1 MQHTTS
7 MNRLL
12 ALRAALWVGLC
23 VVPLLL
29 DPWGWDAWQPI
40 RGLALGGMA
49 LALMLYLWPD
59 LPGRYSAMPR
69 GLFVGVVAP
78 AALGLLIAPD
88 RIMAWEAMTPWW
100 IGLAW
105 LLLLVHPLAVSP
117 TLRRDL
123 WRAMA
128 VALVL
133 QLAVGIGQGQG
144 WLPGAPAGSMSNGNF
159 FNAWM
164 LCMLP
169 GTAALLMLE
178 RGLWRWIGLAAL
190 VGGLGGVVGGRTMGA
205 VLGLAALVPVYGMAA
220 AMRRWPRWGRR
231 PGWTALAVV
240 LLLGLGAGGFYA
252 YWQQRVVTAYQEG
265 VPGRV
270 ESEEE
275 RALLWRETAD
285 LIAAHPWGIGPG
297 HWPQALLDSGV
308 VAVRAGYGTRF
319 HRHAHN
325 DLLEFTVAHGWLA
338 GLGLLLALGLVLWR
352 GWRRIGTSDAWAE
365 DLAAVGLVVAWTAFA
380 CTNYP
385 AVQVE
390 FVWLL
395 VLGCAVLLRR
405 MVPGAGSQWAR
416 LPICLLMLAVGT
428 GLWTN
433 TRRLREERLT
443 RDMVAALW
451 DSDWQAMLLAGERA
465 EAGGLVV
472 ERFSGTP
479 SAWYAGAGRLWLG
492 DPAGARAPLARAYAL
507 APVHPQVAYL
517 HGQALMGAGAHQQ
530 AAEVLG
536 RLIGLHP
543 DFDWARMAWVNALLA
558 AGDKAAAC
566 AVAEHW
572 RGTESAAQDF
582 ADLIARACDRS
593 GSGIR

>member
-1 MQHTTS
+1 MPHTIRP
-7 MNRLL
+7 NRLM
-12 ALRAALWVGLC
+12 AMRAALWVGLC

-49 LALMLYLWPD
+49 LALMLYLWPV
-59 LPGRYSAMPR
+59 LPGWYAGLPR
-69 GLFVGVVAP
+69 GLLVGV
-78 AALGLLIAPD
+78 AALAGLGLLIAPD
-88 RIMAWEAMTPWW
+88 RNLAWEAMTPWW

-128 VALVL
+128 VALLL
-133 QLAVGIGQGQG
+133 QLAVGIGQALE
-144 WLPGAPAGSMSNGNF
+144 WLPGAPAGSLSNGNF
-159 FNAWM
+159 FDAWM
-164 LCMLP
+164 LCLLP
-169 GTAALLMLE
+169 GTAALLMRE
-178 RGLWRWIGLAAL
+178 RGLWRWIGLVAML
-190 VGGLGGVVGGRTMGA
+190 GGLAGVLGGRTMGA

-220 AMRRWPRWGRR
+220 AMRRWPQWGRR

-240 LLLGLGAGGFYA
+240 LLLGMGAGGFYG

-297 HWPQALLDSGV
+297 HWPQALLERGV

-319 HRHAHN
+319 HCHAHN
-325 DLLEFTVAHGWLA
+325 DFLEFTAAHGWLA
-338 GLGLLLALGLVLWR
+338 GLGLLLALGIVLWR
-352 GWRRIGTSDAWAE
+352 GWRRIGTSDEWAE

-385 AVQVE
+385 AAQVE
-390 FVWLL
+390 LVWLL

-405 MVPGAGSQWAR
+405 AVPGAGSKWLR
-416 LPICLLMLAVGT
+416 LPIAVLVLALVA

-443 RDMVAALW
+443 RGMVAALW

-465 EAGGLVV
+465 EAAGLVV

-479 SAWYAGAGRLWLG
+479 SAWYTGAARLCLG
-492 DPAGARAPLARAYAL
+492 DRAGARAPLARAYTLVPA
-507 APVHPQVAYL
+507 HPQVAYL
-517 HGQALMGAGAHQQ
+517 HGQALMGAGAHGQ

-536 RLIGLHP
+536 RLVGLHP
-543 DFDWARMAWVNALLA
+543 DFDWARMAWVEALLA

-566 AVAEHW
+566 SVAGHW
-572 RGTESAAQDF
+572 RGMEGEAPAF
-582 ADLIARACDRS
+582 ADLITRAC
-593 GSGIR
+593 GSNN